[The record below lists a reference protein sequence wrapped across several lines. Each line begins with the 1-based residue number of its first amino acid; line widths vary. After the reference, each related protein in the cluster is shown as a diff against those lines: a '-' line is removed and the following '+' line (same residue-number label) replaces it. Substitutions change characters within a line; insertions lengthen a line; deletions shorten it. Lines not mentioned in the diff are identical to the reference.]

1 MSSANSDSGAT
12 DEVLVE
18 RSGAVASV
26 VLNDPPHNRLS
37 MAMVD
42 RLEEVIPQ
50 LASDRELRA
59 VVITGAGDRTFSVG
73 ADIREFGKAAMEMG
87 MRAFIDQRLRVLAAI
102 ENLPKPVVCA
112 IRGACVGGG
121 LELALSCHFRIAAEG
136 ARIGLP
142 EIELGIVPA
151 WSGTQRLTRTVGRA
165 HALDLMLR
173 ARKIGAEEAHRIGL
187 VHQVCAPDELRGCA
201 HALAA
206 ELADKPPLAVAGIL
220 EAVVQG
226 GPLPLEEGLAL
237 EYRAM
242 ERTAGSKDTIEGVR
256 AFFEKRKPVFKGE

>member
-1 MSSANSDSGAT
+1 MSSLNSDSGAT
-12 DEVLVE
+12 DKVLVE
-18 RSGAVASV
+18 TSGAVASV

-73 ADIREFGKAAMEMG
+73 ADIREFGKAALEMG
-87 MRAFIDQRLRVLAAI
+87 MPAFIAQRLRVLSAI
-102 ENLPKPVVCA
+102 ESLPKPVVCA
-112 IRGACVGGG
+112 IRGPCVGGG

-151 WSGTQRLTRTVGRA
+151 WGGTQRLTRTVGRA
-165 HALDLMLR
+165 HALDMMLR
-173 ARKIGAEEAHRIGL
+173 ARKIGAEEAHQIGL
-187 VHQVCAPDELRGCA
+187 VHQVCTPDELQGRA

-206 ELADKPPLAVAGIL
+206 ELAEKPPLAVLGIL

>member
-1 MSSANSDSGAT
+1 VCTSNGGGGSV
-12 DEVLVE
+12 EKIRVE
-18 RSGAVASV
+18 RSGAVATV
-26 VLNDPPHNRLS
+26 VLCDPPHNPLS

-50 LASDRELRA
+50 LGSDRAVRA

-73 ADIREFGKAAMEMG
+73 ADIREFGKAAMDVG
-87 MRAFIDQRLRVLAAI
+87 MRAFIDQRLRVMAAV

-136 ARIGLP
+136 ARLGLP

-187 VHQVCAPDELRGCA
+187 VHEVCTAEVLLDRA
-201 HALAA
+201 QALAG
-206 ELADKPPLAVAGIL
+206 ELAEKPPLAVAGIL
-220 EAVVQG
+220 EAVIQG

-237 EYRAM
+237 EYRAV
-242 ERTAGSKDTIEGVR
+242 ERTAGSRDAVEGVR

>member
-1 MSSANSDSGAT
+1 MNGDSDAVGKI
-12 DEVLVE
+12 LVE
-18 RSGAVASV
+18 TSGAVANV

-37 MAMVD
+37 RAMVD
-42 RLEEVIPQ
+42 RLEAVVPE
-50 LASDRELRA
+50 LAGDRAVRA

-73 ADIREFGKAAMEMG
+73 ADIREFGKAATEMG
-87 MRAFIDQRLRVLAAI
+87 MRAFIEQRLRVLSSI
-102 ENLPKPVVCA
+102 ESLPKPVVCA
-112 IRGACVGGG
+112 IRGPCVGGG

-187 VHQVCAPDELRGCA
+187 VHQVCGPEELLDRA

-206 ELADKPPLAVAGIL
+206 ELAEKPPLAVAGIL
-220 EAVVQG
+220 EAVIRG
-226 GPLPLEEGLAL
+226 GALTLEEGLAL
-237 EYRAM
+237 EYQAV

>member
-1 MSSANSDSGAT
+1 
-12 DEVLVE
+12 
-18 RSGAVASV
+18 
-26 VLNDPPHNRLS
+26 

-42 RLEEVIPQ
+42 RLEEVIP
-50 LASDRELRA
+50 ELGADPAVRA
-59 VVITGAGDRTFSVG
+59 VVISGAGDRTFSVG
-73 ADIREFGKAAMEMG
+73 ADIREFGKAATEMG
-87 MRAFIDQRLRVLAAI
+87 MRAFIEQRLRVLSSI

-112 IRGACVGGG
+112 IRGPCVGGG

-187 VHQVCAPDELRGCA
+187 VHQVCGPEELLDRA
-201 HALAA
+201 HALAE
-206 ELADKPPLAVAGIL
+206 ELAEKPPLAVAGIL
-220 EAVVQG
+220 EAVIRG
-226 GPLPLEEGLAL
+226 GALTLEEGLAL
-237 EYRAM
+237 EYQAM